1 MNAQA
6 IKEFILNNDL
16 VETTLMAINC
26 RHVKDKGDYFTCG
39 NYDGDNVAAITVYK
53 NDNLTV
59 VNYTRNMVNNSRGTD
74 IFDLISYNLK
84 CSFFKALQFVCDL
97 FGLDYYQEIEKP
109 PESLQLIQLLDSMS
123 VSDGD
128 EANEFSLTPINQ
140 SVLKYYLPYPNKMW
154 SNEGISLT
162 TQNEFGVMYDPQ
174 SNRIILPL
182 YDELENLVGIKGRL
196 MTNSLKSGE
205 QKYLYM
211 TRFNKSRYIFG
222 LNKTYS
228 MIQQQGYV
236 VVFESE
242 KSVMLAY
249 EHGIGAVS
257 ICGCKMSKYQ
267 VDVLTRLNT
276 KIILA
281 LDKDRIIDD
290 IEAECDKFLPQ
301 IPVWYIYDKD
311 NILNEKESPIDN
323 WDKFQL
329 LKKNNTYKFR
339 KENFY
344 E

>member
-1 MNAQA
+1 VNAQN
-6 IKEFILNNDL
+6 IKEFVVNNDL
-16 VETTLMAINC
+16 IESVLVAIDCHHIKN
-26 RHVKDKGDYFTCG
+26 KGDYYTCG
-39 NYDGDNVAAITVYK
+39 NKDGDNCSAITVYK
-53 NDNLTV
+53 NDNITV
-59 VNYTRNMVNNSRGTD
+59 VNYTRYMVNSNRGTD
-74 IFDLISYNLK
+74 IFDLVAYNLD
-84 CSFFKALQFVCDL
+84 CSFFKALQFICDL
-97 FGLDYYQEIEKP
+97 FNLEYYQEIEKP

-128 EANEFSLTPINQ
+128 ETNEFSLTPINQ

-154 SNEGISLT
+154 SDEGISLT

-182 YDELENLVGIKGRL
+182 YDELENLVGIKGRI

-211 TRFNKSRYIFG
+211 TRFNKSRYMFG